1 MLRCGNQIKLHKE
14 DADRLF
20 KLTGADPNWIRSVD
34 DLNRFVDRH
43 LPAYDDST
51 PESQLL
57 GILLAD
63 EKINPVNFG
72 IEVNDALPIYAQTE
86 I

>member
-14 DADRLF
+14 DAVRLF
-20 KLTGADPNWIRSVD
+20 ELTGAHPNRIRSVD
-34 DLNRFVDRH
+34 DLNRFIDRH

-57 GILLAD
+57 GMLLAS
-63 EKINPVNFG
+63 EKIKPVN
-72 IEVNDALPIYAQTE
+72 L
-86 I
+86 

>member
-1 MLRCGNQIKLHKE
+1 MLRCGNQIKLHEE

-20 KLTGADPNWIRSVD
+20 KLTGAHPNRIRSVD

-43 LPAYDDST
+43 LSAHDDST

-57 GILLAD
+57 GMLLAN
-63 EKINPVNFG
+63 EKLTPVNETT
-72 IEVNDALPIYAQTE
+72 IRE
-86 I
+86 IK